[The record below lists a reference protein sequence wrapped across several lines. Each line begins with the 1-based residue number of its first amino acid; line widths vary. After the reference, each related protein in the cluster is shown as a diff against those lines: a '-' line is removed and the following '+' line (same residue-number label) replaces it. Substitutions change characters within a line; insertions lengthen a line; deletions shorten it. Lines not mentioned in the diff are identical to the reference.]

1 MIQRVEKV
9 LSNKRSAE
17 YVKNLATNTVPKQTY
32 LYQRY
37 IEDSIARANASTNK
51 RNASEPATGKS
62 GAGDHHESSAALLR
76 RVHRE
81 ASNLDIEFAEID
93 EVRAMDE
100 ASPLLALKGGKERH
114 NSVYLGEDQRLNAN
128 LQQVVL
134 EM

>member
-1 MIQRVEKV
+1 M
-9 LSNKRSAE
+9 
-17 YVKNLATNTVPKQTY
+17 
-32 LYQRY
+32 
-37 IEDSIARANASTNK
+37 
-51 RNASEPATGKS
+51 
-62 GAGDHHESSAALLR
+62 LR

-100 ASPLLALKGGKERH
+100 ASPLLALKGKERH

>member
-1 MIQRVEKV
+1 M
-9 LSNKRSAE
+9 
-17 YVKNLATNTVPKQTY
+17 
-32 LYQRY
+32 
-37 IEDSIARANASTNK
+37 
-51 RNASEPATGKS
+51 
-62 GAGDHHESSAALLR
+62 LR

-100 ASPLLALKGGKERH
+100 ASPLLAVSKGGKERH